1 MIFLQKN
8 IKTFLKTLV
17 ICTICCAVFIGT
29 GYLYLEGSTSKTD
42 NGAEQ
47 VPYYSVPQN
56 CGVVIEVGGDL
67 TFLYLAFEDGR
78 IIVVPKGEEADFLRY
93 GYTVDYLLSTNFKM
107 VAGLVDRL
115 GGIDIAKDTEVYSYT
130 GTQVENLLSFSS
142 EIYNDKIIVLQ
153 GLLQKIAEV
162 GLTADDLLYIIS
174 QSETKLTLPDCYF
187 WAEHLKNICKN
198 AVFID

>member
-1 MIFLQKN
+1 MQKN
-8 IKTFLKTLV
+8 IKAFLKTLV
-17 ICTICCAVFIGT
+17 ICIICCAVFLGT
-29 GYLYLEGSTSKTD
+29 GYLYLEGSTNSTD
-42 NGAEQ
+42 NEVEQ

-56 CGVVIEVGGDL
+56 SGVIIEVGGDL

-78 IIVVPKGEEADFLRY
+78 IIVVPRGEQDDFLRY
-93 GYTVDYLLSTNFKM
+93 GYTVDYVLSTNFKM

-115 GGIDIAKDTEVYSYT
+115 GGIDIVKDTEVYSYT
-130 GTQVENLLSFSS
+130 GTQVENLLTFSD
-142 EIYNDKIIVLQ
+142 EIYGDKIIVLQ
-153 GLLQKIAEV
+153 GLLQKISEV